1 MYIEYIYIYTQYI
14 LYIYKK
20 QPFQSGWNPLRMMKS
35 DRQALPDM
43 SSSNPRCTPTQTRQT
58 NAKRPPIDP
67 TKLRLEPKITGF
79 RIQFALNILNC
90 RVDSG
95 SPYFFQHLIVVLG
108 GSRFGPTPL
117 PNPPYGSGYPGEW
130 MLNGS

>member
-1 MYIEYIYIYTQYI
+1 
-14 LYIYKK
+14 
-20 QPFQSGWNPLRMMKS
+20 MMKS

-43 SSSNPRCTPTQTRQT
+43 SSSNPPYTPTQTRQT

-79 RIQFALNILNC
+79 RIQFALDILNC

-95 SPYFFQHLIVVLG
+95 SPYFFSTSLSFWVAVDLG
-108 GSRFGPTPL
+108 
-117 PNPPYGSGYPGEW
+117 PPHYQILHMDLGT
-130 MLNGS
+130 LVNGC